1 MISPLFLDG
10 VWTIGLWGLFEVRP
24 VVLCSSHTPQGSLW
38 VIWAIGCGGFMPLE
52 PPSVLLQGFGPF
64 CLGTLFARFGLWIAT
79 NMATAG
85 PKHPQE
91 FPWASGGAG
100 WQWGAAKPMS
110 GPSRAHET
118 AISPGGQMAAGVF
131 SFFYIAL
138 RRSAMAGIWPFWLRR
153 IIDSSIGPPGGP
165 QTSPQPYCRIA
176 VGLITRAPG

>member
-1 MISPLFLDG
+1 M
-10 VWTIGLWGLFEVRP
+10 
-24 VVLCSSHTPQGSLW
+24 VLCSSHTPQGPLW

-131 SFFYIAL
+131 FTRLWSAEA
-138 RRSAMAGIWPFWLRR
+138 RRAKSQPWPNGTRDKKEKDSCHLAAQRAIWRFHVLWRCLTWVWLHPTA
-153 IIDSSIGPPGGP
+153 IPHP
-165 QTSPQPYCRIA
+165 
-176 VGLITRAPG
+176 

>member
-10 VWTIGLWGLFEVRP
+10 VLTIGLWGLFEVRP

-118 AISPGGQMAAGVF
+118 AISPSGLPDGSWVLFFF
-131 SFFYIAL
+131 SGRVPFGHGWDLAL
-138 RRSAMAGIWPFWLRR
+138 LASADHRRVLP
-153 IIDSSIGPPGGP
+153 
-165 QTSPQPYCRIA
+165 TSTHRTPI
-176 VGLITRAPG
+176 

>member
-1 MISPLFLDG
+1 M
-10 VWTIGLWGLFEVRP
+10 
-24 VVLCSSHTPQGSLW
+24 VLCSSHTPQGSLW

-52 PPSVLLQGFGPF
+52 PPSVLLQGLGLF

-100 WQWGAAKPMS
+100 WQWGAAKPMP

-118 AISPGGQMAAGVF
+118 AISPSGLPDGSWALFFF
-131 SFFYIAL
+131 SGFSVAIYGL
-138 RRSAMAGIWPFWLRR
+138 
-153 IIDSSIGPPGGP
+153 SSIAGGIGIMSTFLGRP
-165 QTSPQPYCRIA
+165 RFLFIGISGIRSGTFFWEKK
-176 VGLITRAPG
+176 

>member
-1 MISPLFLDG
+1 M
-10 VWTIGLWGLFEVRP
+10 GLFEVP
-24 VVLCSSHTPQGSLW
+24 LVVLCSSHTPQGSLW

-52 PPSVLLQGFGPF
+52 PPSVLLQSFGPF
-64 CLGTLFARFGLWIAT
+64 GLGTLFARFGLWIAT

-118 AISPGGQMAAGVF
+118 AISPSGLPDGSWVLFFF
-131 SFFYIAL
+131 SGRVPFGHGWDLAL
-138 RRSAMAGIWPFWLRR
+138 LASVNHRRVTPRHHGRGI
-153 IIDSSIGPPGGP
+153 
-165 QTSPQPYCRIA
+165 
-176 VGLITRAPG
+176 

>member
-1 MISPLFLDG
+1 M
-10 VWTIGLWGLFEVRP
+10 
-24 VVLCSSHTPQGSLW
+24 
-38 VIWAIGCGGFMPLE
+38 IWAIGCGGFMPLE

-91 FPWASGGAG
+91 FPWASGGGG

-118 AISPGGQMAAGVF
+118 AISPSGLPSGEKNTASRETSEQ
-131 SFFYIAL
+131 SENL
-138 RRSAMAGIWPFWLRR
+138 SHCEWPL
-153 IIDSSIGPPGGP
+153 S
-165 QTSPQPYCRIA
+165 
-176 VGLITRAPG
+176 

>member
-1 MISPLFLDG
+1 MPHAPHGICSMWGALVISPLFLDG
-10 VWTIGLWGLFEVRP
+10 VLTIGLWGLFEVRP

-52 PPSVLLQGFGPF
+52 PPSVLLQSFGPF

-118 AISPGGQMAAGVF
+118 AISPSGLPDGSWVLFFF
-131 SFFYIAL
+131 SGRVPFGNGWDLAL
-138 RRSAMAGIWPFWLRR
+138 LASADHRR
-153 IIDSSIGPPGGP
+153 
-165 QTSPQPYCRIA
+165 
-176 VGLITRAPG
+176 VTRL

>member
-1 MISPLFLDG
+1 M
-10 VWTIGLWGLFEVRP
+10 WGLFEVP
-24 VVLCSSHTPQGSLW
+24 LVVLCSSHTPQGSLW

-100 WQWGAAKPMS
+100 WQWGAAKPMP

-118 AISPGGQMAAGVF
+118 AISPSGLPDGSWVF
-131 SFFYIAL
+131 SFFQAGS
-138 RRSAMAGIWPFWLRR
+138 RSAMAGIWPFWLRLT
-153 IIDSSIGPPGGP
+153 ID
-165 QTSPQPYCRIA
+165 A
-176 VGLITRAPG
+176 

>member
-1 MISPLFLDG
+1 MAIAVGALVISPLFLDG
-10 VWTIGLWGLFEVRP
+10 VLTIGLWGLFEVRP

-52 PPSVLLQGFGPF
+52 PPSVLLQSFGPF

-118 AISPGGQMAAGVF
+118 AISPSGLPDGSWVLFFFQAG
-131 SFFYIAL
+131 S
-138 RRSAMAGIWPFWLRR
+138 RSAMAGIWPFWLRR
-153 IIDSSIGPPGGP
+153 SLD
-165 QTSPQPYCRIA
+165 A
-176 VGLITRAPG
+176 V

>member
-10 VWTIGLWGLFEVRP
+10 VLTIGLWGLFEVRP
-24 VVLCSSHTPQGSLW
+24 VVLCSSHTPQGPLW

-91 FPWASGGAG
+91 FPWAQGVRGGSGVQPNPCQAPPEHM
-100 WQWGAAKPMS
+100 KPPYRPL
-110 GPSRAHET
+110 GC
-118 AISPGGQMAAGVF
+118 QMAAG
-131 SFFYIAL
+131 FFLLY
-138 RRSAMAGIWPFWLRR
+138 RRAVWPWLGF
-153 IIDSSIGPPGGP
+153 GPSGFGGP
-165 QTSPQPYCRIA
+165 
-176 VGLITRAPG
+176 